1 MLSINIPKHTTPNE
15 YELSEVPSLTIENP
29 TDILIKVHAASINP
43 IDVKKASGVTKAV
56 LKDTFPYKIG
66 YDCAGT
72 VLETGS
78 EVTRFKTGDEVFVR
92 LPECHR
98 GSWSE
103 IARSTEEFV
112 ALKPVGL
119 SMVDAASIP
128 LAAMT
133 ALQSLRGFEGDLEG
147 KTVFIPAGL
156 GGTGLFACQ
165 LAKNI
170 FKAGKVITT
179 VSTAKVPK
187 VKELLGE
194 GVVDENSIPTPGG
207 LPKKL
212 TSSPLAVIDYRKS
225 DPKEV
230 IPKQSVDFIFDTTG
244 SAMEYLS
251 LMRPKGAIITVSIL
265 TSGDV
270 LQNSSVMRRSPD
282 KADKATVPFP
292 IRIAL
297 NVMDRIR
304 VMRASRYGVK
314 YASIFLEPNASDL
327 DSIRGW
333 VEEGKLKT
341 VVGTRADAK
350 DINAVREACQVVFD
364 GRGGV
369 GKSVI
374 VF

>member
-1 MLSINIPKHTTPNE
+1 MLSINIPKHTTPDQ
-15 YELSEVPSLTIENP
+15 YELSEVPSLVVERP

-56 LKDTFPYKIG
+56 LKDSFPYKIG

-72 VLETGS
+72 VIETGS
-78 EVTRFKTGDEVFVR
+78 QVTRFKTGDEVFVR

-98 GSWSE
+98 GSMSE

-112 ALKPVGL
+112 ALKPKNL
-119 SMVDAASIP
+119 SMVEAASVP
-128 LAAMT
+128 LACMT
-133 ALQSLRGFEGDLEG
+133 ALQALRGYDGDLQG

-156 GGTGLFACQ
+156 GGTGIFACQ

-170 FKAGKVITT
+170 FKVGKVITT

-194 GVVDENSIPTPGG
+194 GVVDEI
-207 LPKKL
+207 
-212 TSSPLAVIDYRKS
+212 IDYRKY
-225 DPKEV
+225 DPKNV
-230 IPKQSVDFIFDTTG
+230 IPPQSIDFIFDTTG
-244 SAMEYLS
+244 NAMVYLS
-251 LMRPKGAIITVSIL
+251 LVRENGAIITVSIL

-282 KADKATVPFP
+282 KQDKATVPFP

-297 NVMDRIR
+297 NIMDRVR

-314 YASIFLEPNASDL
+314 YASIFLEPNSDDL

-333 VEEGKLKT
+333 VEDGRLRT
-341 VVGTRADAK
+341 VVGSSVGFR
-350 DINAVREACQVVFD
+350 DIEAVRNSCQVVFD
-364 GRGGV
+364 GKGGV
-369 GKSVI
+369 GKSVV
-374 VF
+374 VFE

>member
-1 MLSINIPKHTTPNE
+1 M
-15 YELSEVPSLTIENP
+15 
-29 TDILIKVHAASINP
+29 
-43 IDVKKASGVTKAV
+43 
-56 LKDTFPYKIG
+56 
-66 YDCAGT
+66 
-72 VLETGS
+72 
-78 EVTRFKTGDEVFVR
+78 
-92 LPECHR
+92 
-98 GSWSE
+98 
-103 IARSTEEFV
+103 
-112 ALKPVGL
+112 
-119 SMVDAASIP
+119 
-128 LAAMT
+128 
-133 ALQSLRGFEGDLEG
+133 
-147 KTVFIPAGL
+147 

-194 GVVDENSIPTPGG
+194 GVVDESKYPDKLDTYPGWTFQKTHIF
-207 LPKKL
+207 PI
-212 TSSPLAVIDYRKS
+212 AVIDYRKS

-230 IPKQSVDFIFDTTG
+230 IPKQSIDFIFDTTG

-327 DSIRGW
+327 DLIRGW

-364 GRGGV
+364 GKGGV